1 MRQFAHL
8 HVHTEYSMLDGMS
21 RLKDLAARCKELG
34 MPGMAITDH
43 GTMYADLQ
51 FDEIFRKEGLHPILG
66 CEVYVAPRSRFQKE
80 KIDKDYFHLVLL
92 AKDIKGYRN
101 LVKIV
106 SKGCTEGFYYKPRAD
121 KDLLREYHEGLVAT
135 SACIAGEI
143 AQNVLLNRYEKAEEV
158 LLEYTDIFGKE
169 DFYLEF
175 QRHTNK
181 KGEGRDTELVK
192 CEEKVN
198 EFLFEMLEKHGLKG
212 ICTNDSH
219 YTKKEDAKAHDILL
233 CIQMGKTVD
242 DENRMKFDTEEFY
255 VKSPEEM
262 EDLFP
267 GHPELLDNTIEIM
280 NKCNVEF
287 DFQRNA
293 LADPGVPEGI
303 APEDYMKSEAMAGLL
318 KRMKTDSLPR
328 EYQERFDY
336 EADTINKMGFP
347 LYLLI
352 VRDFTDYARKKGWC
366 VGVRGS
372 AASSLIGYGLGIS
385 DVDPIEYGLTFE
397 RFLNPYRHE
406 MPDVDLDIE
415 DDKRPEL
422 IEYVTEKYGKN
433 CVSQIATFNQM
444 KAKMAIKDV
453 GRALDYPLAEVNSL
467 TKLIEDGP
475 KITLKKSLENNKDFR
490 EKYDSDEKI
499 KKLVDAA
506 MELEGIT
513 RNQGVHAAGVL
524 ISQQPLDNI
533 APFSLSNSEEYVLQL
548 EKPDIE
554 KTGLLKMDFLGL
566 ANLTILGK
574 SIEYAEKTH
583 GIKIDRFKIPLD
595 DRKTFEMLGRGDTT
609 GVFQL
614 ESAGMTK
621 NVIDLKPNSVREMAA
636 IVALYRPGPIAF
648 IPDFV
653 ACKFGRKPIVYD
665 HPLLEDL
672 LKETYGVIC
681 YQEQVLK
688 IVQLIGGFT
697 IGEADILRKA
707 MSKKKIEIIKENK
720 VKYLE
725 GAKAKGIDLEIAD
738 KIYEKIVPFSGYAFN
753 KAHAVCYAFVA
764 YQTAYMKANYPVE
777 YYTALLSANK
787 DSKEKL
793 ALYLNDLKQKNISV
807 LPPDVNRSDYDFSVE
822 DGDKIR
828 FGIGAVAG
836 VGQAVADVIME
847 ERQKN
852 GEFESIQDFAK
863 RMGSKNV
870 NKTAFEALINVGAF
884 DRFETNRRMLI
895 NALPDLQQSVSK
907 EIEEEENGIMGLFDD
922 DTSMQT
928 SFSFDRYSS
937 IKDYSK
943 DEILKF
949 EKSLTGIYFSGHPL
963 DKVRNILT
971 RETDCDLI
979 RLEEVPN
986 GARVKLGG
994 IVSSV
999 KKRTSKSGDR
1009 FANVEIEDLFGIIPI
1024 TFFPKVYAECENFL
1038 EEGKILIVNAR
1049 VQKETGDEEE
1059 NQSGGKTDIFG
1070 MGCTE
1075 IETSQDTDR
1084 GRTMTLTVKENS
1096 KINFRNIKML
1106 LDAYPGR
1113 DKVEIKLIQELKT
1126 RIFTLEETV
1135 DLDNGEF
1142 MENIKNITDRNSLS
1156 IKE

>member
-1 MRQFAHL
+1 MKDFVHL

-21 RLKDLAARCKELG
+21 RLKDLAARCKELD

-80 KIDKDYFHLVLL
+80 KADKDYFHLVLL
-92 AKDIKGYRN
+92 AKDVDGYRN

-106 SKGCTEGFYYKPRAD
+106 SKGCTEGFYYKPRVD
-121 KDLLREYHEGLVAT
+121 KELLRMYHEGLVAT

-143 AQNVLLNRYEKAEEV
+143 AQNVLLNREDNAEKV
-158 LLEYTDIFGKE
+158 LLEYIDIFGKD

-175 QRHTNK
+175 QLHTNK
-181 KGEGRDTELVK
+181 NGDGRETEVVQ
-192 CEEKVN
+192 CEERVN
-198 EFLFEMLEKHGLKG
+198 RFLFKMLDKHGLKG

-219 YTKKEDAKAHDILL
+219 YTRKEEAKAHDILL

-242 DENRMKFDTEEFY
+242 DPNRMKFDTEEFY

-262 EDLFP
+262 ADLFP
-267 GHPELLDNTIEIM
+267 GHPELLTNTVEIM
-280 NKCNVEF
+280 EKCDVKF

-303 APEDYMKSEAMAGLL
+303 DPADYMKSESMAGLL
-318 KRMKTDSLPR
+318 KRMNLEKLPQ

-336 EADTINKMGFP
+336 EAETINGMGFP

-385 DVDPIEYGLTFE
+385 DVDPMEYGLTFE

-422 IEYVTEKYGKN
+422 IEYVTNKYGKD
-433 CVSQIATFNQM
+433 CVSQIATFNAM

-453 GRALDYPLAEVNSL
+453 GRALDYPLAEVNAL

-475 KITLKKSLENNKDFR
+475 KITLKKSLENNKDFK
-490 EKYDSDEKI
+490 EKYDSDEKV

-524 ISQQPLDNI
+524 ISQKPLDNI
-533 APFSLSNSEEYVLQL
+533 APFSLSNSNEYVLQL

-595 DRKTFEMLGRGDTT
+595 DKKTFEMLGRGDTT

-725 GAKAKGIDLEIAD
+725 GAKAKGIDVEIAD

-807 LPPDVNRSDYDFSVE
+807 LPPDINRSDFDFSVE
-822 DGDKIR
+822 EGDKIR

-836 VGQAVADVIME
+836 VGQAVADVVMA
-847 ERQKN
+847 EREKA
-852 GEFESIQDFAK
+852 GPFESIMDFAK
-863 RMGSKNV
+863 RMGSSV

-884 DRFETNRRMLI
+884 DSFETNRRMLI
-895 NALPDLQQSVSK
+895 LALPDLQQNVAK
-907 EIEEEENGIMGLFDD
+907 ELKNEEGGIMGLFDD
-922 DTSMQT
+922 DESMQT
-928 SFSFDRYSS
+928 TFSYDKYRSV
-937 IKDYSK
+937 KDYTSE
-943 DEILKF
+943 EILKF
-949 EKSLTGIYFSGHPL
+949 EKNLTGIYFSGHPL
-963 DKVRNILT
+963 DKVRNLLVKKT
-971 RETDCDLI
+971 TCDLI
-979 RLEEVPN
+979 RLEEVQN
-986 GARVKLGG
+986 NAKAVFGG
-994 IVSSV
+994 IVSAV
-999 KKRTSKSGDR
+999 KVRTSKSGDK
-1009 FANVEIEDLFGIIPI
+1009 FANVELEDLYGIISI
-1024 TFFPKVYAECENFL
+1024 TFFPKAYASCSDKL
-1038 EEGKILIVNAR
+1038 EAGKILLVTATVR
-1049 VQKETGDEEE
+1049 KEKSDDEEAAA
-1059 NQSGGKTDIFG
+1059 KVDIFG
-1070 MGCTE
+1070 NSCEE
-1075 IETSQDTDR
+1075 IEVAVRETF
-1084 GRTMTLTVKENS
+1084 RTVTVNVSEDSAVN
-1096 KINFRNIKML
+1096 IENIKML
-1106 LDAYPGR
+1106 LNAYPGR
-1113 DKVEIKLIQELKT
+1113 DRVKIKLVQELKNVT
-1126 RIFTLEETV
+1126 FMLKETV
-1135 DLDNGEF
+1135 DLDNMEF
-1142 MENIKNITDRNSLS
+1142 VNNLQNVAGSKNVVLS
-1156 IKE
+1156 D